1 MTFLNQKGHSVQRTI
16 DISKQPPNHIINTK
30 LILEQDFTLLAK
42 FPLVSF
48 HTDTL
53 SVLRVAIVI
62 FSTKHL
68 LGKTILGVA
77 TIIMST
83 FWGQQYWIIVIFFE
97 RCYNDNE
104 GENEAFWG
112 AANWQFSEMFW
123 EISWEI
129 FLGILG
135 KYFEDYWQLPDNDHV
150 RNNLAPRT
158 PHIWK
163 SQSKNSLHWSINIR
177 NN

>member
-53 SVLRVAIVI
+53 PVLRVAIVIFSTKYLLGKTILRVAIVI

-68 LGKTILGVA
+68 LSKTILGVA
-77 TIIMST
+77 TIIMKT
-83 FWGQQYWIIVIFFE
+83 LWVQTILDYGDIYFE
-97 RCYNDNE
+97 RC
-104 GENEAFWG
+104 
-112 AANWQFSEMFW
+112 
-123 EISWEI
+123 
-129 FLGILG
+129 
-135 KYFEDYWQLPDNDHV
+135 
-150 RNNLAPRT
+150 
-158 PHIWK
+158 
-163 SQSKNSLHWSINIR
+163 
-177 NN
+177 

>member
-1 MTFLNQKGHSVQRTI
+1 MTFFLIRKATVYKEQLT
-16 DISKQPPNHIINTK
+16 SKQPPNHIINIK

-48 HTDTL
+48 HADTL
-53 SVLRVAIVI
+53 PVLRVAIVI

-104 GENEAFWG
+104 GENEALWG

-129 FLGILG
+129 FWGISWKIFWGLLAAT
-135 KYFEDYWQLPDNDHV
+135 WQWPC
-150 RNNLAPRT
+150 PE
-158 PHIWK
+158 
-163 SQSKNSLHWSINIR
+163 QSGTSHSSYLNIAK
-177 NN
+177 